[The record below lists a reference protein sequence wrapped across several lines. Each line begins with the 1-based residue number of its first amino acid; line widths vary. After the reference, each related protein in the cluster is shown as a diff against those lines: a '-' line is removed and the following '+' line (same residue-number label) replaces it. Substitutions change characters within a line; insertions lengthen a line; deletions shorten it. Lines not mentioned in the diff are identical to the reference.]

1 MRLRKAK
8 EREDLGR
15 SSGHRPSAIV
25 EVLTGENPERRIA
38 VSQDFLTPGNPLVL
52 ILTNVCSMGVDL
64 HNHCWDVLHYSPS
77 WTPSDFEQKS
87 GRIDRP
93 RPHALRKV
101 LDLGAVRQSNAIR
114 VHHLIWPFT
123 YDERVLRRMN
133 LRGHMAERLLS
144 SKVVR
149 EATDKDAA
157 VFEKLP
163 PLSLSPAR

>member
-1 MRLRKAK
+1 
-8 EREDLGR
+8 
-15 SSGHRPSAIV
+15 
-25 EVLTGENPERRIA
+25 
-38 VSQDFLTPGNPLVL
+38 
-52 ILTNVCSMGVDL
+52 MGVDL

-93 RPHALRKV
+93 RPQALRRM
-101 LDLGAVRQSNAIR
+101 LNLGAVRQSSAIR